1 MLRTIVRH
9 ARRSFC
15 NYYAALTISAGIVG
29 QPPMAAQGDRGSQ
42 IVRVQA
48 GELIGGRWHP
58 GELVAAGR
66 GGVIVVD
73 LADARGQKSAVLP
86 N

>member
-1 MLRTIVRH
+1 MLRIIVRRV
-9 ARRSFC
+9 RRSLC

-29 QPPMAAQGDRGSQ
+29 QPPVAARRAGRNQ

-48 GELIGGRWHP
+48 GQLVGGRWHP
-58 GELVAAGR
+58 GEVVGAGR

-73 LADARGQKSAVLP
+73 LDHSAGRDSTVLP